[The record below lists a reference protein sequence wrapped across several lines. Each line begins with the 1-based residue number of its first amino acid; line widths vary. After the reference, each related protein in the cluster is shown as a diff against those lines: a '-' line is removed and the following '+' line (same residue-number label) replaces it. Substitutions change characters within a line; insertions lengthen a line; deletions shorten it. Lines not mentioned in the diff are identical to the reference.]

1 MSTVVF
7 GYEPRTFSDPTALA
21 EGLHPAFL
29 VQVTDEVKP
38 DGWKMQTERMWR
50 FNFGVWDNV
59 NVIHTTPP
67 ELQTKTC
74 SQTFSSGGKFQ
85 ASNAYVYMKAA
96 LNRDIAPREKIDPN
110 ALVPLPVMLYVVRL
124 DSQNRAVDFAII
136 KDVRPWAEGNAL
148 LTPEFKAQLMAW
160 WASKQPALEEARAA
174 VAAQTPA
181 TPNMTTTPTPPAAV
195 AVTPPPAPSG
205 KAGW

>member
-1 MSTVVF
+1 MGITF

-38 DGWKMQTERMWR
+38 EGWKMQTERMWR
-50 FNFGVWDNV
+50 FNFAVWDNV
-59 NVIHTTPP
+59 HVIHQTPP

-85 ASNAYVYMKAA
+85 PSNAYVFMKAG

-124 DSQNRAVDFAII
+124 DSQGKAVDFAII
-136 KDVRPWAEGNAL
+136 KDVRPWPEGNAL
-148 LTPEFKAQLMAW
+148 LTPEFKAQVMAW

-181 TPNMTTTPTPPAAV
+181 VPSMTPTPQAAPAPV
-195 AVTPPPAPSG
+195 ATTPPPAPQ

>member
-1 MSTVVF
+1 MAAIQF

-29 VQVTDEVKP
+29 VQVTDEERPK
-38 DGWKMQTERMWR
+38 DWKMQTDRMWR

-59 NVIHTTPP
+59 QVIHTTAP

-85 ASNAYVYMKAA
+85 ASNAYVFMKAA
-96 LNRDIAPREKIDPN
+96 LNRDIPPREKIDPN
-110 ALVPLPVMLYVVRL
+110 ALVPLPVMLYVVRQ
-124 DSQNRAVDFAII
+124 DSQGKTVDFAII
-136 KDVRPWAEGNAL
+136 KDVRPWEEGKAL
-148 LTPEFKAQLMAW
+148 LTPEFTAQLMAW
-160 WASKQPALEEARAA
+160 WASKQPALESAREA

-181 TPNMTTTPTPPAAV
+181 PPTMAPAPV
-195 AVTPPPAPSG
+195 PTTPPPAPQ